1 MISYGWS
8 YESTQLC
15 DVNVFNA
22 REVES
27 GSSWDGGVAAATHR
41 DRNVDVSHCD

>member
-27 GSSWDGGVAAATHR
+27 GSSWDGGVASATHR